1 MKTASR
7 YFSLFVLTALCTVIF
22 PLAASAK
29 ISIQWHGEHVYLY
42 PGRLEFVGYFENT
55 GDEKGYVT
63 RCEFDLFLTASDTGK
78 TLWKTYGNQH
88 YVNSLRVPAHRRV
101 SYTINIRNAHIPA
114 GYKGRY
120 HWSLKNIVT
129 AWTRN
134 PG

>member
-7 YFSLFVLTALCTVIF
+7 FFSLFVLTALCTVIF

-29 ISIQWHGEHVYLY
+29 ISIQWHGERVYLY

-88 YVNSLRVPAHRRV
+88 YVKTV
-101 SYTINIRNAHIPA
+101 SGFRHADVFHTQSIYVMHISPPDTRDVIT
-114 GYKGRY
+114 GR
-120 HWSLKNIVT
+120 
-129 AWTRN
+129 
-134 PG
+134 